1 MRVRSLPWGLFPVL
15 FSLVLDLP
23 AFRYGISLLDE
34 GFLLDPV
41 MRILAGEVPYRDFY
55 HFYAP
60 GRFYLCAL
68 LFSIFGADLLVSRL
82 LWVFLHAVLV
92 YLIYRSAR
100 RLVASPGYAIVPAL
114 LFSVAPGPWFKVFFP
129 LSTVANLL
137 ALLRLYERPSRERS
151 FVAGLIAGGTLL
163 LRQDVGGISVSIAL
177 GMRLFLP
184 RSGGR
189 GAPFRWYAF
198 GLALLLV
205 PVGLAFHAADAL
217 VPMVDQLL
225 FAGFRGTSA
234 NALPMPPLWPRL
246 SAGGGWVEVA
256 GSFLHRLPPLVYLLT
271 AGWLLWRRWRGRG
284 GNGALTLTMLFGVL
298 TYQQDLRRSD
308 IPHLLQCITPAW
320 LLLVAWLEALYGK
333 PTGRSGR
340 WASRIRTLVG
350 VGVTAGALLLLCRID
365 AFDLPHSILS
375 IRGKGYPLDLP
386 RGRVILRR
394 ERGEVIEGVIA
405 EIARL
410 PEGVPIVALPD
421 IPLVYFLA
429 GRTNP
434 LFFELF
440 RPGHL
445 DEAQE
450 LRTIERIEAI
460 APRLIVY
467 DQQHLTDGREENRFE
482 HRFPHLYRYIL
493 RNYRLARQI
502 GSFSLLVP
510 RGKGATPWDS

>member
-15 FSLVLDLP
+15 FSLALDLP

-68 LFSIFGADLLVSRL
+68 LFSIFGADLLVLRL
-82 LWVFLHAVLV
+82 LWVFLHAVLA

-129 LSTVANLL
+129 FSTVANLL
-137 ALLRLYERPSRERS
+137 ALLRLYERPSRGRI
-151 FVAGLIAGGTLL
+151 FVAGLIAGATLL
-163 LRQDVGGISVSIAL
+163 LRQDVGGIAVSIAL
-177 GMRLFLP
+177 GGLLFLP
-184 RSGGR
+184 RSGGAR
-189 GAPFRWYAF
+189 APFRWYAF
-198 GLALLLV
+198 GLALPLL
-205 PVGLAFHAADAL
+205 PVGIAFHAADAL
-217 VPMVDQLL
+217 APMVDQLL
-225 FAGFRGTSA
+225 FAGLRGTSA
-234 NALPMPPLWPRL
+234 NAVPMPPLWPL
-246 SAGGGWVEVA
+246 FPSGGGWVDLA
-256 GSFLHRLPPLVYLLT
+256 GRLLHRLPPLLYLLT
-271 AGWLLWRRWRGRG
+271 AARLFLRWRQGSG
-284 GNGALTLTMLFGVL
+284 GNAPLTLTMLFGIL

-320 LLLVAWLEALYGK
+320 LLLVASVEALLERERRGCCT
-333 PTGRSGR
+333 P
-340 WASRIRTLVG
+340 RIRAAVG
-350 VGVTAGALLLLCRID
+350 VSVTAGALLLLCRID
-365 AFDLPHSILS
+365 TFDLPHSILS

-386 RGRVILRR
+386 HARVILRR
-394 ERGEVIEGVIA
+394 ERGETLQGVID
-405 EIARL
+405 EILRL
-410 PEGVPIVALPD
+410 PREAPIVALPD

-450 LRTIERIEAI
+450 LWTIERIEAI

-493 RNYRLARQI
+493 RHYRLSRQI

-510 RGKGATPWDS
+510 RKKGATPWDS